1 MAASPT
7 ALRSGIES
15 RVKRARATL
24 RSWPGRAAVAA
35 RRPETIA
42 LGLVFLA
49 GLALRLYFIDRWR
62 PALVGFPDSAIYIED
77 ALTGVF
83 NNPLRVGGYSE
94 FLRLLHGI
102 RPHLSFVIFVQHL
115 MGLASGLLLYGALRR
130 LRFSGWVALVP
141 AAVVMLGGSEIFIEH
156 APLTEALFIFL
167 VDLALYALARVWSG
181 RRAWGWALLA
191 GLALGAA
198 VDVRSVGLL
207 LLPVLVLAAALLAP
221 ERTWRWRAA
230 CAALVLLAA
239 AVPIEG
245 YLQAHKESQ
254 GYGGFTGAGYFDLYA
269 RVAPFAECSKFTP
282 PAGTAKLCIHIP
294 RSQRPGH
301 DVWEFTGASPAVQ
314 AYGEPDITVPKPG
327 ENSQLR
333 AFAEAAVLAQ
343 PLTYLEYVGRDLLRI
358 VDPSFPSSPYGA
370 TGPASGGYG
379 GGPQHLVD
387 YYLDPS
393 SLAAI
398 DPLLAAYYPGDGTI
412 HGNVS
417 FLLSYER
424 DTRIEG
430 PLMALA
436 LLLAFAAPLL
446 TRGRQRRAA
455 LLFLFATVVLLAGP
469 IFTSEYDY
477 RFTIPA
483 FGPLAATA
491 AIGGWALGRRLSPAV
506 AAIKGRRAA
515 RATRC

>member
-1 MAASPT
+1 
-7 ALRSGIES
+7 
-15 RVKRARATL
+15 
-24 RSWPGRAAVAA
+24 
-35 RRPETIA
+35 
-42 LGLVFLA
+42 
-49 GLALRLYFIDRWR
+49 
-62 PALVGFPDSAIYIED
+62 PALIGFPDSAIYIED
-77 ALTGVF
+77 ALQGIF

-94 FLRLLHGI
+94 FLRLMHGI

-130 LRFSGWVALVP
+130 LGFSGWVALVP

-167 VDLALYALARVWSG
+167 VDLSLYALARVWTG

-198 VDVRSVGLL
+198 VDVRSAGLL
-207 LLPVLVLAAALLAP
+207 LLPVLVLAAALFAP
-221 ERTWRWRAA
+221 ERAWRWRTA
-230 CAALVLLAA
+230 CGALILIASLL
-239 AVPIEG
+239 PIEG
-245 YLQAHKESQ
+245 YLKAHKEAQ

-269 RVAPFAECSKFTP
+269 RVAPFAECSKFHP

-301 DVWEFTGASPAVQ
+301 DIWEFTGVSPAVQ
-314 AYGEPDITVPKPG
+314 AYGEPDITVPKPD

-333 AFAEAAVLAQ
+333 AFAEAAILAQ
-343 PLTYLEYVGRDLLRI
+343 PLTYLEYVGRDLIRI
-358 VDPSFPSSPYGA
+358 VDPSFPSSPYGS
-370 TGPASGGYG
+370 TSPAAGGYG
-379 GGPQHLVD
+379 GGAQHLMD
-387 YYLDPS
+387 YYFDTSNLIG
-393 SLAAI
+393 I
-398 DPLLAAYYPGDGTI
+398 DPILAAYYPGDGTI
-412 HGNVS
+412 HENLD

-430 PLMALA
+430 PFMALLLILA
-436 LLLAFAAPLL
+436 LLAPIL
-446 TRGRQRRAA
+446 TRGRERRAA
-455 LLFLFATVVLLAGP
+455 LLFLLVTVVLLAGP

-491 AIGGWALGRRLSPAV
+491 AIGGWAVARRLVPALG
-506 AAIKGRRAA
+506 AIKARRAGQVA
-515 RATRC
+515 QE

>member
-1 MAASPT
+1 MATSPT
-7 ALRSGIES
+7 AQRGTSES
-15 RVKRARATL
+15 RITRARDAV
-24 RSWPGRAAVAA
+24 RGWPSRVALAA
-35 RRPETIA
+35 RRPEIVV
-42 LGLVFLA
+42 LGIVFLVGLV
-49 GLALRLYFIDRWR
+49 LRLYLFERWR

-94 FLRLLHGI
+94 FLRLMHGI

-130 LRFSGWVALVP
+130 FGLSGWVALVP
-141 AAVVMLGGSEIFIEH
+141 AVVVILGGSEIFIEH

-167 VDLALYALARVWSG
+167 VDLSLYALSRVWAG
-181 RRAWGWALLA
+181 RRPWGWALLA

-207 LLPVLVLAAALLAP
+207 LLPVLALAAALLAP
-221 ERTWRWRAA
+221 ERPWRWRAA
-230 CAALVLLAA
+230 CGALVLVAA
-239 AVPIEG
+239 LVPIEG
-245 YLQAHKESQ
+245 YLIPHEEAQ

-269 RVAPFAECSKFTP
+269 RVAPFAECSKFHP

-301 DVWEFTGASPAVQ
+301 DVWEFTGLSPAVQ
-314 AYGEPDITVPKPG
+314 AYGEPDITPAKPE

-333 AFAEAAVLAQ
+333 AFAEAAILAQ
-343 PLTYLEYVGRDLLRI
+343 PLTYHEYVGRDLVRI
-358 VDPSFPSSPYGA
+358 VDPSFSSSPYGGVA
-370 TGPASGGYG
+370 AGGYG
-379 GGPQHLVD
+379 GDAQHLMD
-387 YYLDPS
+387 YYFDTS
-393 SLAAI
+393 NLAGI
-398 DPLLAAYYPGDGTI
+398 DPILAAYYPGDGSI
-412 HGNVS
+412 HENLG

-424 DTRIEG
+424 DTRVEG
-430 PLMALA
+430 PFMALLLVLA
-436 LLLAFAAPLL
+436 LLAPIL
-446 TRGRQRRAA
+446 TRGRERRAA
-455 LLFLFATVVLLAGP
+455 LLLGLATVVLLAGP

-491 AIGGWALGRRLSPAV
+491 AIGGWALGRRLLS
-506 AAIKGRRAA
+506 A
-515 RATRC
+515 RH